1 MKTSAKNFTVQI
13 RAATTL
19 AAIVAV
25 SLVGSCR
32 NQCAEETQPAPP
44 NPVAETPATRTEK
57 ILSHHDTRAVF
68 LGTREHVCLGRTA
81 LCPDKCGN
89 SGTLAVFKIESYN
102 AYEKFGKYGDP
113 KTDEFDFMLRSTTG
127 TSDVSEEI
135 AACVKSLHPGDNV
148 RLVWEHVYVSDE
160 TGSFPERRVLE
171 ISPLTPPQ

>member
-1 MKTSAKNFTVQI
+1 MKTSAKNFTVPI

-19 AAIVAV
+19 AAAFAV
-25 SLVGSCR
+25 SLVGSCCDQR
-32 NQCAEETQPAPP
+32 AVETL
-44 NPVAETPATRTEK
+44 PATRAEK
-57 ILSHHDTRAVF
+57 ILSRHDTRAVF

-81 LCPDKCGN
+81 LCPDRCGN

-135 AACVKSLHPGDNV
+135 AARVKSLRTGDKV

-160 TGSFPERRVLE
+160 TGSFPERRVRE
-171 ISPLTPPQ
+171 ISPLTPPQRDAS